1 MSPKDKLL
9 AWMHGEIRS
18 PRFSLAARVEAG
30 FLLQSLQRGEKLSM
44 PHSRPM
50 LSIGPRC
57 HALRIVDERVDWRIV
72 YRVNH
77 DAIVIVEVF
86 EKKSR
91 KTPQS
96 VIDTCWRRHGD
107 YDA

>member
-1 MSPKDKLL
+1 
-9 AWMHGEIRS
+9 
-18 PRFSLAARVEAG
+18 
-30 FLLQSLQRGEKLSM
+30 
-44 PHSRPM
+44 
-50 LSIGPRC
+50 
-57 HALRIVDERVDWRIV
+57 VD
-72 YRVNH
+72 H

-96 VIDTCWRRHGD
+96 MIDTCWRRPRD